1 LLLVSPQTP
10 FVEALLGVADGFGV
24 ATTAGVA
31 DCGIAN
37 ARIELARASVH
48 DNVDNENVDS
58 VGLTGVVFPGPPG
71 RPSGTIA

>member
-1 LLLVSPQTP
+1 LVSPQT
-10 FVEALLGVADGFGV
+10 FFAEALPGVAAGVGV

-37 ARIELARASVH
+37 ARIELARASVN

-58 VGLTGVVFPGPPG
+58 VGLTDIIFPGPPG